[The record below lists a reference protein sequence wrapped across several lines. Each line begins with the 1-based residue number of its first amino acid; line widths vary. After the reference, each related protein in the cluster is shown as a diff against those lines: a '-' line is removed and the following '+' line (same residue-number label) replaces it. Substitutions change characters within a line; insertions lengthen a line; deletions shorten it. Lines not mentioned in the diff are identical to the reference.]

1 MSEQKSSGLDILDG
15 IPYLKMDGLD
25 DAQILKR
32 MKRSF
37 IDEHAVQLVEDY
49 GLDKELVL
57 SRMSSQAIVD
67 NLGWAVEDDSVQPI
81 SWLDRMSRCAVDDN
95 FDYLLHSDRINVND
109 LVSHMTKDGIVSH
122 FHEIWGC
129 DKLDIVALLE
139 RAGSEICAA
148 ARRKGYTRLRL
159 TLEQRAILGFDYKAQ
174 LKDYSDCMRETP
186 TGCCYNNSAYS
197 AEATVLADMMS
208 DGELMTVL
216 EEMAN
221 CRAEIPHNRLRRL
234 AKTLVNTEGN
244 SHRFVDRAMSLTRLG
259 AEVDFAAWMR
269 RVGAR
274 CFAVEAK
281 ALIHYVDI
289 QAMLEMCTDTVDVNR
304 LLFGLSKVAALDR
317 RSAMNGVLTLLR
329 RGISVSY
336 ADIVKL
342 MPIMCIVEYDA
353 LAECGIVVDP
363 LDILHRISG
372 VRLAKYFDQFVAAGL
387 TVDDDN
393 QLFWRGRRLFPSRD
407 DDRVADSVLDS

>member
-1 MSEQKSSGLDILDG
+1 
-15 IPYLKMDGLD
+15 
-25 DAQILKR
+25 
-32 MKRSF
+32 
-37 IDEHAVQLVEDY
+37 
-49 GLDKELVL
+49 
-57 SRMSSQAIVD
+57 
-67 NLGWAVEDDSVQPI
+67 
-81 SWLDRMSRCAVDDN
+81 
-95 FDYLLHSDRINVND
+95 
-109 LVSHMTKDGIVSH
+109 
-122 FHEIWGC
+122 
-129 DKLDIVALLE
+129 
-139 RAGSEICAA
+139 
-148 ARRKGYTRLRL
+148 
-159 TLEQRAILGFDYKAQ
+159 
-174 LKDYSDCMRETP
+174 MRETP

-281 ALIHYVDI
+281 ALIRHVDI
-289 QAMLEMCTDTVDVNR
+289 QTMLEMCTDTVDVNR
-304 LLFGLSKVAALDR
+304 LLFGLSKVVALDR
-317 RSAMNGVLTLLR
+317 RSAINGVLTLLR
-329 RGISVSY
+329 RGIDVSY

-393 QLFWRGRRLFPSRD
+393 QLFWRGCRLFPNRD
-407 DDRVADSVLDS
+407 DDRITDSVLDG